1 MTTSNHFKDN
11 AASADTSEL
20 TRLDNQLC
28 FAFYSVSNALTR
40 MYGPVLAPLE
50 LTYPQYL
57 VMLVLW
63 ERAPRGM
70 GELSSQLGMDFG
82 TLSPLVKRL
91 EKSGRVTRTRDP
103 EDERRVIVG
112 LTKAGEALRE
122 QAAGIPLEMSC
133 QIGLPQDEI
142 VAVRDAVKRFLG
154 AISQEQ
160 R

>member
-122 QAAGIPLEMSC
+122 QAAHGCSTAARRQLCPAAA
-133 QIGLPQDEI
+133 
-142 VAVRDAVKRFLG
+142 VARVRCSRFCAAQLG
-154 AISQEQ
+154 PTT
-160 R
+160 